1 MIYRTEHPKPQ
12 FMRQAWTNLNG
23 LWQFEYDNGLS
34 GEARGMHNPDA
45 QFSMEINVP
54 FCVESK
60 LSGIAN
66 TDFINSVWYKREVE
80 LTEEQV
86 AGRVILHFGAVD
98 YEAVVYVNGK
108 KVGKHKGGYVSF
120 SFDITDF
127 VTAGKNVITLN
138 AIDDTRHRLVACG
151 KQSYKYE
158 SFGCFYTRTTGIW
171 QTVWMEFVPKDYIVA
186 TRYDTDIETGIVT
199 IEATVCGK
207 GTLKAE
213 AFYEGKPM
221 GSAETKIYNTTGR
234 LSIQLAETHLWEVGA
249 GRLYDLVLT
258 FGEDK
263 VDSYFGMRSVRMEGY
278 VCLIN
283 EKPVY
288 QRLVLD
294 QGFYPDGIYTAP
306 SDEAL
311 KGDIELSLAMGF
323 NGARLHE
330 KVFEERFLYHADCL
344 GYIVWGEY
352 PNWGLDTTY
361 NDVINPVLPEWMEIM
376 RRDYNHPAIVGWC
389 PLNECWERK
398 QCNDFIRNIYL
409 VTKELDRTRPCID
422 TSGGFHVKTDI
433 FDIHDYEQDPE
444 KFAEHFKDY
453 VSEGKFFDVYARW
466 QPYTGEPMF
475 VSEYG
480 GIQWAQDQ
488 AGWGYGNAPKT
499 EEEFLSRLKGLTDV
513 LMDNEHML
521 GLCYTQLTDEEQ
533 EQNGLYTYDRKPK
546 FDPKLIH
553 PIIARKAK
561 IEE

>member
-34 GEARGMHNPDA
+34 GEARGMHSPDA

-66 TDFINSVWYKREVE
+66 TDFMNSVWYKREVE

-330 KVFEERFLYHADCL
+330 KVFEERFLYHADKM

-521 GLCYTQLTDEEQ
+521 GLCYTQLTDVEQ

-553 PIIARKAK
+553 PIFARKAK